1 MAKRR
6 VNGITTILFDLDDTL
21 LDSYGARVQ
30 ALRDVF
36 KQAQISGVDPDS
48 FLSALQGATFN
59 DALGKLAEER
69 HIEDDLF
76 NFYRRAYWFNKGR
89 IRLYPGIREMLEALK
104 SRKYKLGIVTNKGRN
119 FEFEGRYIGCTG
131 ELKEVGVY
139 DYFSVIIGF
148 EDVKEGKPH
157 PEGVKV
163 ALSKLGSQPQDTLF
177 VGDSAADIQAAFNAE
192 CLSCHAIWGIT
203 SDNRLPQNLK
213 PHYTVKAPD
222 AILSLDCI

>member
-1 MAKRR
+1 MAKRQ
-6 VNGITTILFDLDDTL
+6 VNGICTILFDLDDTL

-36 KQAQISGVDPDS
+36 QQAQIYGVDPDS
-48 FLSALQGATFN
+48 FLSGLQGATFN
-59 DALGKLAEER
+59 KALGKKAEER
-69 HIEDDLF
+69 HVKEDLF
-76 NFYRRAYWFNKGR
+76 ILYRRAYWFNKGR
-89 IRLYPGIREMLEALK
+89 IRLYPGIREMLEALI
-104 SRKYKLGIVTNKGRN
+104 SRNFKLGIVTNKGRN

-131 ELKEVGVY
+131 ELKEVGIY

-148 EDVKEGKPH
+148 EDVIEQKPH
-157 PEGVKV
+157 PEGINL
-163 ALSKLGSQPQDTLF
+163 ALKRLGSQPQDTLF
-177 VGDSAADIQAAFNAE
+177 VGDSAADIQAALNAG

>member
-1 MAKRR
+1 MAKLQ

-36 KQAQISGVDPDS
+36 QQAQISGVDPDS
-48 FLSALQGATFN
+48 FLSGLQGATLN
-59 DALGKLAEER
+59 KALGKLAEER
-69 HIEDDLF
+69 HLEDDLF
-76 NFYRRAYWFNKGR
+76 IFYRRAYWFNKGR

-104 SRKYKLGIVTNKGRN
+104 SRKFKLGIVTNKGRN

-131 ELKEVGVY
+131 ELKEVGIY

-157 PEGVKV
+157 PEGVKA
-163 ALSKLGSQPQDTLF
+163 ALGRLDSRPEETLF
-177 VGDSAADIQAAFNAE
+177 VGDSPADVQVALNAG
-192 CLSCHAIWGIT
+192 CLSCHATWGI
-203 SDNRLPQNLK
+203 SDENGLPQKIK

-222 AILSLDCI
+222 AILFLDCI